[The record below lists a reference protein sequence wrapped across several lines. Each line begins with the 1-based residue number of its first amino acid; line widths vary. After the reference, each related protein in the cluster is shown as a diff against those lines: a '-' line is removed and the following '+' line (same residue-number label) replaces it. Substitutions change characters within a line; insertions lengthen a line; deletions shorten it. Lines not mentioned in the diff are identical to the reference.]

1 MQVLK
6 EMTHVELEVEA
17 IITAEALDQVK
28 ALKDTLQT
36 LEESTWLSDP
46 NNQRRPD
53 QALTAYDAIRTA
65 PLVILQPTGENAFKT
80 TVALSQLI
88 THLTG
93 RLLEIRRIQRLN
105 LLADER
111 NSL

>member
-6 EMTHVELEVEA
+6 EMNNVELEAEA
-17 IITAEALDQVK
+17 IITSEALNQVI

-46 NNQRRPD
+46 SNQRRPG

-65 PLVILQPTGENAFKT
+65 PLVILQPLGENAFKT
-80 TVALSQLI
+80 TTALSQLI
-88 THLTG
+88 THLMG
-93 RLLEIRRIQRLN
+93 RLLEIRRTQRLN